1 MVIFLFYLVVYLF
14 VHSFIHLKS
23 LLLRVVEMYP
33 FFSFLPIASLHPIPT
48 PILALCH
55 LIVCMH
61 KHSLLK
67 LFLTT
72 PFPLR
77 FPRIYLGQPYRIFL
91 WKYNIECCQ
100 MTVEKKAVSLEVFSL
115 NGFSSENL
123 LFLAFIQELQ
133 ALVPP
138 LLGALGIC
146 LIMQHPWI
154 DMNTIS
160 SMNAKLT
167 WAMRENCI
175 NMCFSRA

>member
-1 MVIFLFYLVVYLF
+1 MVIFLFYLVVYF
-14 VHSFIHLKS
+14 HSFIIHSFEIFIVESSRDVPLF
-23 LLLRVVEMYP
+23 LLPPYC
-33 FFSFLPIASLHPIPT
+33 FSPPNSHPI
-48 PILALCH
+48 LGLCH

-91 WKYNIECCQ
+91 RKYNIECCQ

-133 ALVPP
+133 PLVPP

-167 WAMRENCI
+167 
-175 NMCFSRA
+175 